1 MIDRTVLDIY
11 SFMYS
16 WMLPKTVTESAPV
29 RFFYH
34 FEIFRC
40 HWRFD
45 LKCQGVRQLD
55 LCHFRGLSYKQP
67 HSLLSTECW
76 SQVMDELT
84 HNISK
89 VIFWSDSEWR
99 YIILRMEPSD
109 AVALPDQWRFCS
121 GRINLVDDSSLGFNP
136 RNILKQRTWVPLG
149 GRGMLAKCKM

>member
-1 MIDRTVLDIY
+1 MIQWDLFSRLSWKLRRLCRKWWNTRRFAEPLEQVQVWVGCLITISSNYEATWLIEPYVLDIWY

-29 RFFYH
+29 IFFYH

-55 LCHFRGLSYKQP
+55 LCHFQGLSYKQP

-89 VIFWSDSEWR
+89 VIFWSDSQ
-99 YIILRMEPSD
+99 SD
-109 AVALPDQWRFCS
+109 VT
-121 GRINLVDDSSLGFNP
+121 VY
-136 RNILKQRTWVPLG
+136 
-149 GRGMLAKCKM
+149 